1 MMALSAFFL
10 IVLVSLVSRVNRV
23 TEHMK
28 KMLIRSKPGDYAM
41 IAVNKDVRIQA
52 SSMVVSVVVGVVVSV
67 VSYSS
72 GCLCLSIRTYIPA
85 GR

>member
-52 SSMVVSVVVGVVVSV
+52 SSMVVSVASPL
-67 VSYSS
+67 S
-72 GCLCLSIRTYIPA
+72 GCL
-85 GR
+85 GRFAVIMFFM